1 MIRNEGTIRHS
12 KAPTT
17 PLYYFSVHPLATILD
32 ENWCPV
38 KVRGLNILGS
48 DILRQLLPGIVAPF
62 CVSSINTL
70 KNTATD

>member
-1 MIRNEGTIRHS
+1 MPYTKWALNGPELALI
-12 KAPTT
+12 
-17 PLYYFSVHPLATILD
+17 ATILD
-32 ENWCPV
+32 ENWCPI

-48 DILRQLLPGIVAPF
+48 DLLRQLLPDIVAPF